1 MKVFMYGI
9 EEKYVGGVQ
18 NKYGDAEYVDV
29 TECYQDIL
37 ALPADVVVVNIDC
50 ADSIEL
56 AAIRKYEAE
65 TKEVEV
71 REYLYLDTE
80 TLQLLQ
86 QKANK

>member
-37 ALPADVVVVNIDC
+37 QARP
-50 ADSIEL
+50 
-56 AAIRKYEAE
+56 
-65 TKEVEV
+65 
-71 REYLYLDTE
+71 DT
-80 TLQLLQ
+80 
-86 QKANK
+86 

>member
-18 NKYGDAEYVDV
+18 NKYVDV

-50 ADSIEL
+50 ADSMEL
-56 AAIRKYEAE
+56 TAIREYEEE
-65 TKEVEV
+65 TKEVEE